1 MSKATARQSERHQ
14 RAEAKTDATRLP
26 EGWKPLESAPAS
38 DGTRYWYA
46 TAPFSAEA
54 LKEQYGDE
62 AAGLVQTVDGPSWQR
77 LCVEAWSQDEQYRR
91 LTGGEA

>member
-1 MSKATARQSERHQ
+1 MTTVPKATA
-14 RAEAKTDATRLP
+14 RLP

-38 DGTRYWYA
+38 DGARHWYA

-54 LKEQYGDE
+54 LREQYGEE
-62 AAGLVQTVDGPSWQR
+62 AAGLAQTVDGPSWQH
-77 LCVEAWSQDEQYRR
+77 LCTEAWGQDEQYKR